1 MENQTQPPAQLTI
14 TDMASVLNIIDVAC
28 SRGAFRANEMSVLGP
43 VYDRLKLFVDAS
55 QALAQSTDVAGTAA
69 EAPPGENNA

>member
-14 TDMASVLNIIDVAC
+14 ADMASVLNIIDVAC

-43 VYDRLKLFVDAS
+43 VYDRLKTFVDAS
-55 QALAQSTDVAGTAA
+55 NALAQSSETS
-69 EAPPGENNA
+69 EATPEQTTGEGNA

>member
-14 TDMASVLNIIDVAC
+14 ADMASVLNIIDVAC
-28 SRGAFRANEMSVLGP
+28 SRGAFRANEMSALGP

-55 QALAQSTDVAGTAA
+55 QTLAQSTDAAGTAP
-69 EAPPGENNA
+69 EASPGENNA

>member
-28 SRGAFRANEMSVLGP
+28 ARGAFRANEMSALGP
-43 VYDRLKLFVDAS
+43 VYDRLKMFVDAS
-55 QALAQSTDVAGTAA
+55 AALAKATDDPEAA
-69 EAPPGENNA
+69 SEEAAGENNA